1 MTSQEFQ
8 SKFKKGVNL
17 LHQFDKCLYYNIE
30 CDCGDKSCGTTMT
43 VECDTEL
50 GLIELHFYKDVQ
62 FDYWMYPEPGI
73 VNYFKRLAYRW
84 KKIIKLIFTGE
95 ISLESDF
102 VLIDIEHINNFL
114 EAMQEGRDY
123 CIKCQQERDKPKS
136 NSQYECGASMT
147 NCSYYLSDGRCGL
160 GNNNSPVSINQKCPN
175 LKELN
180 KKMLEL

>member
-1 MTSQEFQ
+1 
-8 SKFKKGVNL
+8 
-17 LHQFDKCLYYNIE
+17 
-30 CDCGDKSCGTTMT
+30 
-43 VECDTEL
+43 
-50 GLIELHFYKDVQ
+50 
-62 FDYWMYPEPGI
+62 
-73 VNYFKRLAYRW
+73 
-84 KKIIKLIFTGE
+84 
-95 ISLESDF
+95 
-102 VLIDIEHINNFL
+102 
-114 EAMQEGRDY
+114 MQEGRDY